1 VRQSQARHVRRA
13 KVVMAEDNTI
23 VNSGTVGFSA
33 QAFTGFCL
41 RAKEA

>member
-1 VRQSQARHVRRA
+1 VI
-13 KVVMAEDNTI
+13 VVTAADNTI

-41 RAKEA
+41 RAAKEA

>member
-1 VRQSQARHVRRA
+1 VI
-13 KVVMAEDNTI
+13 VVTAADNTI